1 MLNKSHPLSRYTKL
15 KTKYL
20 IHFHFDPAARVFA
33 LSDWAQD
40 TTLRQF
46 LFSTLYL
53 FDCMILVKEFVSLT
67 NVAME
72 MSKIHFF
79 NDQWKI
85 FQEEKSYLKTWILQM
100 PSTTEK
106 IELIGYLILDE
117 QKLRNL
123 KNIHLEKK
131 TQ

>member
-1 MLNKSHPLSRYTKL
+1 
-15 KTKYL
+15 
-20 IHFHFDPAARVFA
+20 
-33 LSDWAQD
+33 
-40 TTLRQF
+40 
-46 LFSTLYL
+46 
-53 FDCMILVKEFVSLT
+53 
-67 NVAME
+67 
-72 MSKIHFF
+72 
-79 NDQWKI
+79 
-85 FQEEKSYLKTWILQM
+85 M

>member
-1 MLNKSHPLSRYTKL
+1 
-15 KTKYL
+15 
-20 IHFHFDPAARVFA
+20 
-33 LSDWAQD
+33 
-40 TTLRQF
+40 
-46 LFSTLYL
+46 
-53 FDCMILVKEFVSLT
+53 MILVKEFVSLT

-85 FQEEKSYLKTWILQM
+85 FQEEKAYLKTWILQM

-106 IELIGYLILDE
+106 IELNGYLILDE